1 MDEQIKTLANEIEL
15 TKEYQR
21 IATGNSLS
29 FNGVIGYLELWAKY
43 NSNDSSTNETNY
55 SAQLRL
61 VVSGGYI
68 GNYTTTTCALTA
80 TGITSSPIN
89 LGGDSYTSRTLRT
102 ITGTIKHNTDGT
114 KVADMAGSINFSA
127 WGMTLSV
134 SGSAKL
140 PDLHTPPSVNS
151 VNVTETNDT
160 LIDAGISNDTF
171 VRWLSN
177 KNFNFNVTTY
187 DDANINKYE
196 VYNTS
201 ILIKEGTESPLNIDF
216 ANVNMYGNEQN
227 KLTAFEYYV
236 TDNKNGIGSLS
247 QTYDFIPYFKPTFIN
262 TETKVR
268 RQGQTSGRTILS
280 ASGTFYNSKIGTLN
294 PTCKV
299 FVKYWEKT
307 KDEPTKYNE
316 IPSANI
322 YISNNNFSI
331 IDYLIGN
338 DFDYQKSYYV
348 KVYVQDGF
356 YSSEVL
362 SLNVP
367 VGEATW
373 TEYKD
378 RVDFKKATIQGKEVA
393 IKENYSLEEIKT
405 DKTWIDGKPIYK
417 KTFYSTTNEQNF
429 NITHGASIDTVVSI
443 DGYYR
448 MWNTTWF
455 RLGCA
460 YYLGN
465 IEYLTALR
473 VTGDNIEV
481 SLGGWINRNS
491 DMITHVTLEYT
502 KTTD

>member
-1 MDEQIKTLANEIEL
+1 MILL

-43 NSNDSSTNETNY
+43 NSNDSGTNETNY
-55 SAQLRL
+55 STQLRL

-89 LGGDSYTSRTLRT
+89 LGGDSYTSRTLRI
-102 ITGTIKHNTDGT
+102 ITGTVKHDDDGT
-114 KVADMAGSINFSA
+114 KEVDMSGSINFSA

-151 VNVTETNDT
+151 VDVTETNST
-160 LIDAGISNDTF
+160 LINAGISNDTF

-177 KNFNFNVTTY
+177 KNFDFNVTTY

-201 ILIKEGTESPLNIDF
+201 ILIKEGAESPLNIDF

-236 TDNKNGIGSLS
+236 LDNKNGIGSLS

-280 ASGTFYNSKIGTLN
+280 ASGTFYNSKIGSLN
-294 PTCKV
+294 PSCKV

-356 YSSEVL
+356 YSSE
-362 SLNVP
+362 SLTLNIP

-378 RVDFKKATIQGKEVA
+378 RVDFKKATIQGVEIATKNDIIPNIYSAEEV
-393 IKENYSLEEIKT
+393 KT
-405 DKTWIDGKPIYK
+405 GGVWHDGKPIYRK
-417 KTFYSTTNEQNF
+417 VYTLDAMPTSSAKIQFEHGVDDLDYVVDLRGIMKRTYASGVFTQMPIPYSNSGGNLYMSIQESTLIDVTSTIDRSAF
-429 NITHGASIDTVVSI
+429 NGVII
-443 DGYYR
+443 
-448 MWNTTWF
+448 F
-455 RLGCA
+455 
-460 YYLGN
+460 
-465 IEYLTALR
+465 
-473 VTGDNIEV
+473 
-481 SLGGWINRNS
+481 
-491 DMITHVTLEYT
+491 EYT

>member
-1 MDEQIKTLANEIEL
+1 MILL

-43 NSNDSSTNETNY
+43 NSNDSGTNETNY

-80 TGITSSPIN
+80 TGITSSPID
-89 LGGDSYTSRTLRT
+89 LGGASYTSRTLRT
-102 ITGTIKHNTDGT
+102 ITGTVKHNADGT
-114 KVADMAGSINFSA
+114 KVVDMAGSINFSA

-140 PDLHTPPSVNS
+140 PDLHTPPSINS
-151 VNVTETNDT
+151 VDVTETNST
-160 LIDAGISNDTF
+160 LINAGISNDTF

-378 RVDFKKATIQGKEVA
+378 RVDFKKATIKGKEVA
-393 IKENYSLEEIKT
+393 TKEDIKQNYSTKEQVIG
-405 DKTWIDGKPIYK
+405 TWIDGKPIYRK
-417 KTFYSTTNEQNF
+417 
-429 NITHGASIDTVVSI
+429 VVSFTTGSSAGDLDI
-443 DGYYR
+443 PHGISNFEHIINAYGYTHR
-448 MWNTTWF
+448 TSDNEC
-455 RLGCA
+455 RLIPSF
-460 YYLGN
+460 Y
-465 IEYLTALR
+465 
-473 VTGDNIEV
+473 
-481 SLGGWINRNS
+481 RNS
-491 DMITHVTLEYT
+491 SNDLYAIVIYLISATKVQLSYGSQRTNMKGYIVLEYT
-502 KTTD
+502 KNN